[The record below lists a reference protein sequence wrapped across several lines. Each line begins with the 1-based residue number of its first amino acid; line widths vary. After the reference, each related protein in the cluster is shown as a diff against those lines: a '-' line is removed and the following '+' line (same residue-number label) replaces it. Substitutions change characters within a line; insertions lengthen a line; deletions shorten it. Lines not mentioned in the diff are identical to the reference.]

1 VGCVYELLSTPAAYL
16 TRAYYNHHPNGRS
29 SAPIVIPFGPHKLQ
43 HCVLYE
49 PDTVTH
55 STVVFYFHGGAYLLG
70 DPESMI
76 DAANAY
82 NAQGYRF
89 VSVGFRWAP
98 FHPFPA
104 QADDAF
110 NGVNAALNWLDEH
123 NRPVQRIVIGG
134 TSCGGHLATLLCY
147 GKDLQRRYGLDAD
160 RIAGCISVAGITHA
174 DDMMLRPFP
183 GYAVWHR
190 YVKLDTHAG
199 TCGER
204 TYGRRSRWAMH
215 QALVPW
221 SPIEFLTPENFP
233 PGHPPVPFF
242 SIHGF
247 SDKMSP
253 YASETAFAAR
263 LNALASGDA
272 AHARVREA
280 GSAKPV
286 AQVFAIPRW
295 TWQHMILTVT
305 LHRRQVE
312 AQPELRAL
320 FTWLDDIDTGR

>member
-1 VGCVYELLSTPAAYL
+1 MGCLYELLSTPTAYL

-29 SAPIVIPFGPHKLQ
+29 SAPIIIPFGSHKLQ

-49 PDTVTH
+49 PDNVTH

-70 DPESMI
+70 DPESMV
-76 DAANAY
+76 DAANVY
-82 NAQGYRF
+82 NSQGYRF
-89 VSVGFRWAP
+89 VSVGFRWVP
-98 FHPFPA
+98 FPPFPA

-110 NGVNAALNWLDEH
+110 IGVKTALSWLDSH
-123 NRPVQRIVIGG
+123 GRPTRRIVIGG

-147 GKDLQRRYGLDAD
+147 GRALQRRYGLDAE

-183 GYAVWHR
+183 GYTVWHH
-190 YVKLDTHAG
+190 YVNLDTQP
-199 TCGER
+199 GEQGGR
-204 TYGRRSRWAMH
+204 TYGHRSRWAMH
-215 QALVPW
+215 RALEPW
-221 SPIEFLTPENFP
+221 SPIELLTPGDYP
-233 PGHPPVPFF
+233 PDRPPVPFF

-253 YASETAFAAR
+253 YAAETEFAAR
-263 LNALASGDA
+263 LNALAAGNDA
-272 AHARVREA
+272 HGETSNGEPIA
-280 GSAKPV
+280 S
-286 AQVFAIPRW
+286 VFTIPDWR
-295 TWQHMILTVT
+295 WQHMVLTVT

-320 FTWLDDIDTGR
+320 FAWLGRIDANR